1 MSVAFNGTETM
12 VLTFKVDTATTG
24 GLVGMSENNTVKT
37 AADGTAPVGI
47 VLNQRSGH
55 AAVQVRGY
63 AELGYS
69 GETAPSLGFQTL
81 VADGTGKLRLAATGE
96 TGKQCL
102 IVNCNITDKILGL
115 FL

>member
-12 VLTFKVDTATTG
+12 VLTFKVGTAATG
-24 GLVGMSENNTVKT
+24 GLVGMSDNNTVET
-37 AADGTAPVGI
+37 AANGSAPVGI
-47 VLNQRSGH
+47 ILNQRNGH

-69 GETAPSLGFQTL
+69 GSAAPALGFQTF
-81 VADGTGKLRLAATGE
+81 VADGTGKLRLASTGE

-102 IVNCNITDKILGL
+102 VVNRNTTDKIVGL

>member
-12 VLTFKVDTATTG
+12 VLTFKVGTAATG
-24 GLVGMSENNTVKT
+24 GLVGMSENNTVET
-37 AADGTAPVGI
+37 AADGSAPVGI

-69 GETAPSLGFQTL
+69 GTSAPALGFQTL
-81 VADGTGKLRLAATGE
+81 VADGTGKLRLAASTE

-102 IVNCNITDKILGL
+102 VVNCNTTDKMLGL